1 MPISLTIIKK
11 AKTIKLLALSLITNI
26 DANNIKRLTLHI
38 VMNYRQILVNSC
50 KRCILDQHQS
60 NIPSEMLCQISYKI
74 TSDKKLSRII
84 VDM

>member
-11 AKTIKLLALSLITNI
+11 ARTIKLLVLSLITNI
-26 DANNIKRLTLHI
+26 DANNIKKLTLHI

-50 KRCILDQHQS
+50 KRCILAQHQY
-60 NIPSEMLCQISYKI
+60 NIPSGMLYQISYKI
-74 TSDKKLSRII
+74 TLDKKLSRII